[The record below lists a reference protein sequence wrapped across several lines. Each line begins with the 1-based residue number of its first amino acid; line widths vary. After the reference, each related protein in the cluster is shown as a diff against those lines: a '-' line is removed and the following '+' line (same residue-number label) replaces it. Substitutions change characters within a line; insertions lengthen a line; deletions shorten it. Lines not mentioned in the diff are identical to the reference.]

1 MGKLSLDMCMK
12 SCIPFLGILMFCI
25 WKVGASSNGFKVLT
39 TKSSL
44 CVGVQKCMSCHY
56 QQKTPPPWLL
66 IQLEFFLLVHARY
79 VGYSSFATISCS
91 PCGNALITHFVSLY
105 IWEGKQQ
112 SLQPQGVGN
121 PSCKSGLPIGVST
134 KSICY

>member
-1 MGKLSLDMCMK
+1 MYVMPLPTKNPTTLAPNT
-12 SCIPFLGILMFCI
+12 IGI
-25 WKVGASSNGFKVLT
+25 
-39 TKSSL
+39 
-44 CVGVQKCMSCHY
+44 
-56 QQKTPPPWLL
+56 
-66 IQLEFFLLVHARY
+66 FLLVHARY